1 MMGEAG
7 LKLLQAISKKEQ
19 RQQLFLVASSEVQEP
34 ILWSY
39 PACLFHSGLYLL
51 TVKHTNQTIF

>member
-1 MMGEAG
+1 MIGEAG
-7 LKLLQAISKKEQ
+7 LKLLQAINKKD
-19 RQQLFLVASSEVQEP
+19 RRLFLVASSEVQEP

-39 PACLFHSGLYLL
+39 PAFFFRSGVFLL